1 MTINDANLRCIISI
15 GGSGKVPHLLV
26 SNVVENSSKVCM
38 VIRFPADLQTDL
50 ESHNKRLQDKNSK
63 NKMTAAQEKEAL
75 QGFDEKMT
83 AWLGDNQTLI
93 SSQSCLDG
101 LLVNTDFRGAFI
113 MSSSG

>member
-38 VIRFPADLQTDL
+38 VIRFPAELQTDL

-75 QGFDEKMT
+75 QGFDMVRQKISNLIVSKDAMVDLT
-83 AWLGDNQTLI
+83 A
-93 SSQSCLDG
+93 
-101 LLVNTDFRGAFI
+101 
-113 MSSSG
+113 